1 MSFVGPRRWRAERE
15 RERDSREREREARMR
30 EEGKKKKK
38 TAQRE
43 RDESERRKK
52 KRGGCRVFFL
62 IYAYAGQCGA
72 GRISAG
78 EKCVYPQPAPPRTGW
93 IKYNPNPSKNT
104 LNPGGSVRFCGLGG
118 FLPSPNCAH

>member
-1 MSFVGPRRWRAERE
+1 
-15 RERDSREREREARMR
+15 MR

-43 RDESERRKK
+43 RDESERRRK
-52 KRGGCRVFFL
+52 KRRRLQGFFFL

-104 LNPGGSVRFCGLGG
+104 LNPGGSVRIGAGRCGFAGWAGFCPALSWTAKKQ
-118 FLPSPNCAH
+118 PTVSRSSMESE

>member
-1 MSFVGPRRWRAERE
+1 V
-15 RERDSREREREARMR
+15 R
-30 EEGKKKKK
+30 EEKKKE
-38 TAQRE
+38 AAA
-43 RDESERRKK
+43 
-52 KRGGCRVFFL
+52 GFFFFL

-104 LNPGGSVRFCGLGG
+104 LNPGGSVRFCGLDG
-118 FLPSPNCAH
+118 FLPSPSHGGRKFLGADRPCRSKIYVVPSVLPTFTLIYTLEFQEYC